1 MTGTR
6 EHAAPVSRTARPP
19 QPARGTRERRDVPA
33 PDLPPGASPR
43 LHDVARWVGSWCFRP
58 VLRVQ
63 VYHGERI
70 PGFGPVVLVANH
82 SAFVDG
88 PLLMG
93 LVGRRMV
100 FLTKQEMFRGPLSW
114 LLPRIGQLAV
124 RRGVPDPA
132 PLRAAVGVLRG
143 GGMVGVF
150 PEGTRGAGD
159 VVAAE
164 HGAAWLA
171 RATGATVLP
180 VVVRGTRRAA
190 GLRRRFRPRVDVLVG
205 EPLAV
210 APGGG
215 RAGLTT
221 ATETVRAALAG
232 LVVELDEVRSN
243 NSE

>member
-1 MTGTR
+1 M
-6 EHAAPVSRTARPP
+6 
-19 QPARGTRERRDVPA
+19 
-33 PDLPPGASPR
+33 
-43 LHDVARWVGSWCFRP
+43 
-58 VLRVQ
+58 
-63 VYHGERI
+63 
-70 PGFGPVVLVANH
+70 VLVANH

-88 PLLMG
+88 PLLLG
-93 LVGRRMV
+93 LVGRRTV
-100 FLTKQEMFRGPLSW
+100 FLTKQEMFRGPLAW

-124 RRGVPDPA
+124 RRGEPDPA

-159 VVAAE
+159 VAAVQ

-171 RATGATVLP
+171 RAAGAVVLP

-190 GLRRRFRPRVDVLVG
+190 ARGGGSGRG
-205 EPLAV
+205 WTCWSATPLTV

-215 RAGLTT
+215 RAGLVA

-243 NSE
+243 GE